1 MATKMSNRQISKVLS
16 KCSMSHLF
24 KTTYRFI
31 QHIGKTYNLKVKKD
45 RDGST
50 AKCNLQ

>member
-16 KCSMSHLF
+16 KYSMSHLF

-31 QHIGKTYNLKVKKD
+31 QHIGKTISRNIAYY
-45 RDGST
+45 
-50 AKCNLQ
+50 